1 MMVSFKGDVIMF
13 DAEIIKDKIVLW
25 IKNWFKE
32 NGDGCKAVVG
42 ISGGKD
48 SSIVAALCKE
58 ALGKENVYGVL
69 MPNGQQGDIDIARDL
84 VKYLDIEYCILN
96 IQDSYN
102 GIIQEINKSG
112 INISDQS
119 KTNLPPRLRMSALY
133 AVSQS
138 INGRVANTCNLSE
151 DYVGY
156 ATRYGDAAGDFSPL
170 SNLTVKEVKAIGK
183 SLNMPSK
190 FVDKVPI
197 DGLCGKTDEDNLG
210 FTYEILDKYIR
221 TGICENEDIKQ
232 KIDKMHEKNKF
243 KLRLMDSFKYQ

>member
-1 MMVSFKGDVIMF
+1 MMVSFKGDVFMF

-119 KTNLPPRLRMSALY
+119 KTNLQPRHRKSAL
-133 AVSQS
+133 
-138 INGRVANTCNLSE
+138 
-151 DYVGY
+151 
-156 ATRYGDAAGDFSPL
+156 
-170 SNLTVKEVKAIGK
+170 
-183 SLNMPSK
+183 
-190 FVDKVPI
+190 
-197 DGLCGKTDEDNLG
+197 
-210 FTYEILDKYIR
+210 
-221 TGICENEDIKQ
+221 
-232 KIDKMHEKNKF
+232 
-243 KLRLMDSFKYQ
+243 

>member
-1 MMVSFKGDVIMF
+1 MF

-119 KTNLPPRLRMSALY
+119 KTNLPPK
-133 AVSQS
+133 
-138 INGRVANTCNLSE
+138 IGRASCRERV
-151 DYVGY
+151 
-156 ATRYGDAAGDFSPL
+156 
-170 SNLTVKEVKAIGK
+170 
-183 SLNMPSK
+183 
-190 FVDKVPI
+190 
-197 DGLCGKTDEDNLG
+197 
-210 FTYEILDKYIR
+210 
-221 TGICENEDIKQ
+221 
-232 KIDKMHEKNKF
+232 
-243 KLRLMDSFKYQ
+243 